1 MPAAPLRLFVD
12 GTSHLLTPDTEWLVG
27 RDTAACRVVVVHPLV
42 SGRHLRLRHDGTHW
56 RAADLGSTNGTWCN
70 GTRIGEIVVNG
81 DVRLRLAADGPEIV
95 LSPQV
100 PAQVGGG
107 PAGHSAP
114 PAGPPPPPPLQPP
127 PLPPPPA
134 GVQPPGFATSRS
146 PAVPA
151 QGFAGAGIGP
161 AAAGGGPV
169 LTGVHRVGRSTI
181 RIGRDPSN
189 DLVIT
194 DLLASRRHAEFTTG
208 ITGGEIV
215 DLGSANGTYVN
226 GRRITGRV
234 PLSEGDIVGIGRHQ
248 LRLVGDELLEYEDTG
263 DLTFIASELT
273 VKVPVSH
280 GGEKVLLDGVGF
292 TLPPRSMLAVVGPSG
307 AGKSTLLGALTGIR
321 PASGGSVTYAG
332 RDLYAEYDDLRQ
344 RIGLVPQEDIWH
356 TALTVRQALEYGAEL
371 RFPSD
376 VSERERNAR
385 IDEVLAEL
393 ELSEQQHNRGSG
405 QLSGG
410 QKKRTSTALELLTKP
425 SLLFLDEP
433 TSGLD
438 PDLDSEVMMKLRD
451 LADDGRT
458 VVVVTHSTLNLHV
471 CDLLLVLAEGGHLA
485 YLGKPEDALVYF
497 GARSYSE
504 MFHTLKGRPPQEW
517 AQRFRQTDEYRRHV
531 MGSVTGITS
540 TRRTS
545 LPPLRQQSIG
555 KQFGVLCRRYLS
567 VIAADKAYL
576 GILVAL
582 PILLAAIS
590 RIVPAPDGLGFAG
603 TAANL
608 KARQL
613 LLLIVLGAVLMG
625 AASAV
630 REIVKERPIYQRERS
645 IGLSSQAYLW
655 SKVVVLSVVV
665 TCQALLLTILALVGR
680 KGAADPVILGSTIL
694 EVAVAVVALTIAS
707 AMIGL
712 VISAWVSNADKAMPM
727 LVLMIMVQLV
737 FSGGLVPLAG
747 RPGLQQVSYA
757 VPARW
762 GFAMTAATVDLR
774 AIETIRPPTFC
785 AKLEQAQAQGELPA
799 DLVASSDAKE
809 IQNICH
815 HKPPVADA
823 IWKHSSAT
831 WLGDLAALLVL
842 SALSIFGVSILLRRL
857 EPKRRAGQVGQ
868 VAPPVGGAAWAHGQ
882 FG

>member
-1 MPAAPLRLFVD
+1 MPPQSLRLLVE
-12 GTSHLLTPDTEWLVG
+12 GTSYELTPDTEWLVG
-27 RDTAACRVVVVHPLV
+27 RDPASCRVVVVHPLV
-42 SGRHLRLRHDGTHW
+42 SSRHLRLFHDGSHW
-56 RAADLGSTNGTWCN
+56 RAADLGSTNGTWHN
-70 GTRIGEIVVNG
+70 NSRVDELVVNG
-81 DVRLRLAADGPEIV
+81 DTRLRLAADGPELL

-100 PAQVGGG
+100 PVPVGSPAGGAEGFGG
-107 PAGHSAP
+107 PGAVPPPVP
-114 PAGPPPPPPLQPP
+114 PAPGGPPAPSFPTVPSPP
-127 PLPPPPA
+127 
-134 GVQPPGFATSRS
+134 VR
-146 PAVPA
+146 
-151 QGFAGAGIGP
+151 AGAGFGVGP
-161 AAAGGGPV
+161 VGVEAGGPV
-169 LTGVHRVGRSTI
+169 LTGVHQVGVGGRVL
-181 RIGRDPSN
+181 RIGRDPGN
-189 DLVIT
+189 DLVVN
-194 DLLASRRHAEFTTG
+194 DLLVSRRHAEYHPG
-208 ITGGEIV
+208 VGGHEII

-226 GRRITGRV
+226 GRRITGRQ
-234 PLSEGDIVGIGRHQ
+234 PLAEGDIVGIGRYQ

-273 VKVPVSH
+273 VKVPARTG

-307 AGKSTLLGALTGIR
+307 AGKSTLLAALTGIR
-321 PASGGSVTYAG
+321 PASSGSVTYAG

-376 VSERERNAR
+376 VSLAERSAR
-385 IDEVLAEL
+385 IDEVLSEL
-393 ELSEQQHNRGSG
+393 ELTEAQHNRGAG

-438 PDLDSEVMMKLRD
+438 PDLDSEVMTKLRD

-485 YLGKPEDALVYF
+485 YLGRPEDALTYF

-504 MFHTLKGRPPQEW
+504 MFRTLKRRPPQEW
-517 AQRFRQTDEYRRHV
+517 AQRFRGTEDYRRHV

-545 LPPLRQQSIG
+545 LPPLRQQTVR
-555 KQFGVLCRRYLS
+555 KQFSTLCRRYVS
-567 VIAADKAYL
+567 VIAADRSYL
-576 GILVAL
+576 GILIAL

-590 RIVPAPDGLGFAG
+590 RIVVAPDGLGPG
-603 TAANL
+603 LTSANL

-645 IGLSSQAYLW
+645 IGLSAQAYLW
-655 SKVVVLSVVV
+655 SKVVVLSIVV
-665 TCQALLLTILALVGR
+665 TLQGLVLTVLALVGR
-680 KGAADPVILGSTIL
+680 RGAADPKVLGSTLL
-694 EVAVAVVALTIAS
+694 EIAVAVVALSIAS
-707 AMIGL
+707 AMVGL

-737 FSGGLVPLAG
+737 FSGGLVPMSG
-747 RPGLQQVSYA
+747 RPVLQQVSYV

-762 GFAMTAATVDLR
+762 GFAMTASTVDLR
-774 AIETIRPPTFC
+774 GIETIKAPQFC
-785 AKLEQAQAQGELPA
+785 AKLDQAQGEGTLPP
-799 DLVASSDAKE
+799 DLVSSADADD
-809 IQNICH
+809 IQNLCH

-823 IWKHSSAT
+823 LWKHNAVT
-831 WLGDLAALLVL
+831 WIGDLGALVAL
-842 SALSIFGVSILLRRL
+842 SALSIFGVAVLLRRL
-857 EPKRRAGQVGQ
+857 EPKRRAGQVGAA
-868 VAPPVGGAAWAHGQ
+868 APPPVLIRS
-882 FG
+882 

>member
-1 MPAAPLRLFVD
+1 MPPQSLRLQVE
-12 GTSHLLTPDTEWLVG
+12 GNSYELTPDGEWLVG
-27 RDTAACRVVVVHPLV
+27 RDPAACRIVVVHPLV
-42 SGRHLRLRHDGTHW
+42 SSRHVRLFHDGRSW
-56 RAADLGSTNGTWCN
+56 RAADLSSTNGTWHN
-70 GTRIGEIVVNG
+70 ASRISELVVNG
-81 DVRLRLAADGPEIV
+81 DVRLRLAADGPDLL

-100 PAQVGGG
+100 PAHVG
-107 PAGHSAP
+107 AV
-114 PAGPPPPPPLQPP
+114 PP
-127 PLPPPPA
+127 PLPSAPGMATPPS
-134 GVQPPGFATSRS
+134 FATVPS
-146 PAVPA
+146 PPVPA
-151 QGFAGAGIGP
+151 QAGYGP
-161 AAAGGGPV
+161 GPGAAGGGPV
-169 LTGVHRVGRSTI
+169 LTGVHRVGRSTL
-181 RIGRDPSN
+181 RIGRDPGN
-189 DLVIT
+189 DLVIN
-194 DLLASRRHAEFTTG
+194 DLLASRRHAEFTAGVTG
-208 ITGGEIV
+208 HEIA

-226 GRRITGRV
+226 GRRIHGRQ
-234 PLSEGDIVGIGRHQ
+234 PLAEGDIVGIGRHQ
-248 LRLVGDELLEYEDTG
+248 LRLVGDDLLEYEDTG
-263 DLTFIASELT
+263 DLTFVASDLT
-273 VKVPVSH
+273 VKVPLARAAG

-321 PASGGSVTYAG
+321 PATSGTVAYAG

-376 VSERERNAR
+376 VTAAERNAR

-393 ELSEQQHNRGSG
+393 ELTDQQHNRGAG

-438 PDLDSEVMMKLRD
+438 PDLDSEVMTKLRD

-485 YLGKPEDALVYF
+485 YLGKPEDALTYF

-504 MFHTLKGRPPQEW
+504 MFRTLKRRPPQEW
-517 AQRFRQTDEYRRHV
+517 AQRFRGTEDYRRHV
-531 MGSVTGITS
+531 MGAVTGITS

-545 LPPLRQQSIG
+545 LPPLRQQTVR
-555 KQFGVLCRRYLS
+555 KQFSTLCRRYSS
-567 VIAADKAYL
+567 VIAADRSYL
-576 GILVAL
+576 AILIAL

-590 RIVPAPDGLGFAG
+590 RIVPSPDGLGFG
-603 TAANL
+603 DTQANL

-655 SKVVVLSVVV
+655 SKVVVLSAVV
-665 TCQALLLTILALVGR
+665 TVQALVLTVLSLVGR
-680 KGAADPVILGSTIL
+680 KGAADPTVLGSTVL
-694 EVAVAVVALTIAS
+694 EIAVAVVALTIAS

-712 VISAWVSNADKAMPM
+712 VISAWVGNADKAMPM

-737 FSGGLVPLAG
+737 FSGGLVPLSG
-747 RPGLQQVSYA
+747 RPGLQQVSYV

-762 GFAMTAATVDLR
+762 GFAMTASTVDLR
-774 AIETIRPPTFC
+774 GIETIRAPAFC
-785 AKLEQAQAQGELPA
+785 ARLEEAQAQGELPA
-799 DLVASSDAKE
+799 DLVASSDAEE
-809 IQNICH
+809 IHDLCH
-815 HKPPVADA
+815 HAPPRADA
-823 IWKHSSAT
+823 IWKHNAVT
-831 WLGDLAALLVL
+831 WLGDLLALVVL
-842 SALSIFGVSILLRRL
+842 SAVSILGVSVLLRRL
-857 EPKRRAGQVGQ
+857 EPKRRAGQVGAA
-868 VAPPVGGAAWAHGQ
+868 APPVLIRR
-882 FG
+882 